1 MADLSDVENA
11 LVTLIGAAVYPNGTN
26 SPSVVAS
33 PVRIYRGWPT
43 PANLDADLKA
53 GIANVSVYSQPNSER
68 CTTRYAQEWQTS
80 VDPVHTLSAVVLGQT
95 ITIGGTISVP
105 QNVSVLIGNNA
116 VSYGVLLSDTLASV
130 ATALAAL
137 ISAYVPASVVGPVIT
152 VTTGKAIQARVGAQ
166 GTLWQELG
174 RQQKGFQISLWCATP
189 TQRDALAKSIGPA
202 LRSTNFMTLADNS
215 AARLQY
221 RSTISSDEAEKRTV
235 YRREFIYMVEY
246 AESITQIATEV
257 TINQIAISAG
267 GNPFIT
273 LNQ

>member
-11 LVTLIGAAVYPNGTN
+11 LVSLISGAVYPNGTG
-26 SPSVVAS
+26 SASVITS
-33 PVRIYRGWPT
+33 PVRIYRGWPI
-43 PANLDADLKA
+43 PLNLDADLKA
-53 GIANVSVYSQPNSER
+53 GTANVSVYSQPSNER

-80 VDPVHTLSAVVLGQT
+80 ADPVHTLTAIVTGQT
-95 ITIGGTISVP
+95 ITLGGTISTP
-105 QNVSVLIGNNA
+105 QNVSVLVGNNA
-116 VSYGVLLSDTLASV
+116 VSYGVLVSDSLASV
-130 ATALAAL
+130 ATALATL
-137 ISAYVPASVVGPVIT
+137 ISAYVQASASGPVIT
-152 VTTGKAIQARVGAQ
+152 VTSGMAIQARVGAQ
-166 GTLWQELG
+166 GTIWQELG

-189 TQRDALAKSIGPA
+189 TQRDALARAIGPA
-202 LRSTNFMTLADNS
+202 LRSTNFLTLADNS

-235 YRREFIYMVEY
+235 YRRDFIYMVEY
-246 AESITQIATEV
+246 AESLTQTATEI